1 MHYGVIDLGSNS
13 ARLSVWALDADGT
26 PKQVLKLKEMV
37 RLSEGMGPTRTLQ
50 EPAMSRT
57 IAALSRFVTAAAA
70 FDDLTLEA
78 YATAATRQA
87 SNQKE
92 FLRRVRQATA
102 LVITVIEGTREAE
115 LDYLG
120 VINTLPIQNAL
131 ILDTGG
137 ASTEL
142 VLVQN
147 RKLQHRVS
155 LPVGSVNLTE
165 RYLGRD
171 QISAAELF
179 NLISEFNRVL
189 NSIWWLRKAL
199 NLPIVALGGSNR
211 TLAKIQ
217 RRKEQMVNFEDIHG
231 YRMATT
237 AANAIFADILS
248 KDLDGRKAVPGLAK
262 ERADIIVGGLI
273 PVITMIRYLDSD
285 RLTFSQNG
293 LREGALYAYLNAH
306 ELV

>member
-1 MHYGVIDLGSNS
+1 MYYGVIDLGSNS
-13 ARLSVWALDADGT
+13 ARLSIWALDADGA
-26 PKQVLKLKEMV
+26 PRQVLKLKEMV
-37 RLSEGMGPTRTLQ
+37 RLSEGMGAERLLR
-50 EPAMSRT
+50 EPAIART
-57 IAALSRFVTAAAA
+57 VAALGRFVQAARA
-70 FDDLTLEA
+70 FDDVHLEA
-78 YATAATRQA
+78 FATAATRQA
-87 SNQKE
+87 QNQKA
-92 FLRRVRQATA
+92 FLRRVKEATGLA
-102 LVITVIEGTREAE
+102 ITVIEGTCEAE

-131 ILDTGG
+131 IIDTGG

-147 RKLQHRVS
+147 RKLQHRIS
-155 LPVGSVNLTE
+155 LPVGSVNLSE
-165 RYLGRD
+165 RYLNRD
-171 QISAAELF
+171 RITAAELF

-199 NLPIVALGGSNR
+199 NLPLVALGGSNR

-217 RRKEQMVNFEDIHG
+217 RRKEQVVNFEDIHG
-231 YRMATT
+231 YRMPTL
-237 AANAIFADILS
+237 AANTIFADILTR
-248 KDLDGRKAVPGLAK
+248 DLEGRKAIPGLSK

-293 LREGALYAYLNAH
+293 LREGALYAYLNAQA
-306 ELV
+306 L